1 MTIENNVLP
10 EIEINNDKLYTA
22 LKIGFM
28 VAAFTVITFNVLAA
42 HATIMNGTEGAE
54 GVACPPNT
62 MPPDGHCGEIII
74 TQNAT
79 LIILE
84 QNGSSGYPPE
94 EGTGYP
100 DNYYNDTNGIPNEL
114 IDDDLEEEDEEQDEK
129 LHEEESKQK

>member
-1 MTIENNVLP
+1 MLP
-10 EIEINNDKLYTA
+10 EIELNNDKLYA
-22 LKIGFM
+22 VLKIGFM

-84 QNGSSGYPPE
+84 QNGSSGYPE
-94 EGTGYP
+94 H
-100 DNYYNDTNGIPNEL
+100 YYNDNGYPAEL
-114 IDDDLEEEDEEQDEK
+114 IDDEEEEEDEEEQDEEEHK
-129 LHEEESKQK
+129 EESKQK

>member
-1 MTIENNVLP
+1 MLP
-10 EIEINNDKLYTA
+10 EIELNNDKLYA
-22 LKIGFM
+22 VLKIGFM

-62 MPPDGHCGEIII
+62 MLPPDGHCGEIII

-84 QNGSSGYPPE
+84 QNGSS
-94 EGTGYP
+94 GYP

-129 LHEEESKQK
+129 QHEEESKQK

>member
-1 MTIENNVLP
+1 MLP
-10 EIEINNDKLYTA
+10 EIELNNDKLYA
-22 LKIGFM
+22 VLKIGFM

-84 QNGSSGYPPE
+84 QNGSSGYPP
-94 EGTGYP
+94 
-100 DNYYNDTNGIPNEL
+100 
-114 IDDDLEEEDEEQDEK
+114 
-129 LHEEESKQK
+129 